1 MELVKRY
8 LTDLQDMLCDEVVY
22 DWGQDT
28 VFQTKREMQKYNCGI
43 AKAMEL
49 IDTILASDKF
59 HSPMFNQLRN
69 MK

>member
-1 MELVKRY
+1 MELARRY
-8 LTDLQDMLCDEVVY
+8 LEDLQDMLCDEVAH
-22 DWGQDT
+22 DWEHDAR
-28 VFQTKREMQKYNCGI
+28 FKTKREMQKYNCGI

>member
-8 LTDLQDMLCDEVVY
+8 LTDLQDMLCDEVVC
-22 DWGQDT
+22 DWGQGT
-28 VFQTKREMQKYNCGI
+28 AFQTKREMQKYNCGI

>member
-8 LTDLQDMLCDEVVY
+8 LTDLQDMLCDEVAHN
-22 DWGQDT
+22 WEQDAR
-28 VFQTKREMQKYNCGI
+28 FQTKREMQKYNCGI

-49 IDTILASDKF
+49 IDTILTSDEL
-59 HSPMFNQLRN
+59 HSPMFNQFRN

>member
-22 DWGQDT
+22 DWGQGT

>member
-8 LTDLQDMLCDEVVY
+8 LTDLQDMLCDEVLY
-22 DWGQDT
+22 DWGQGT
-28 VFQTKREMQKYNCGI
+28 GFQTKREMQKYNCGI

-49 IDTILASDKF
+49 IDTILDSEEF
-59 HSPMFNQLRN
+59 HSPMFNRLRN